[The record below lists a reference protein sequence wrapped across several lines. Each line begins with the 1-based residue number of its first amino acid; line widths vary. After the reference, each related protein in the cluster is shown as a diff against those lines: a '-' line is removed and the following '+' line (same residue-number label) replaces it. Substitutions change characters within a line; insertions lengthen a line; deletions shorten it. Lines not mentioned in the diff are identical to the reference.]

1 MKRASPQIWQAVA
14 RECARREQGWATAL
28 DNATDA
34 ERRWKLVEQ
43 MNADMSRWHQIA
55 IVVAARGDVAPSD
68 LAAIVRTARPSE
80 PTDAEGW
87 LTLVNAARRTL
98 DQGIERKDD
107 DTVRGMAPLWRWLHL
122 LVHIWTLPNFDR
134 AGSQRERT
142 AA

>member
-1 MKRASPQIWQAVA
+1 MKKASTEIWQAVV

-55 IVVAARGDVAPSD
+55 LVVAARGDVSPSD
-68 LAAIVRTARPSE
+68 LATILRTARPSE
-80 PTDAEGW
+80 PTDADGW

-134 AGSQRERT
+134 SAEQRER
-142 AA
+142 AVA

>member
-1 MKRASPQIWQAVA
+1 MKRASIEIWQSIV

-55 IVVAARGDVAPSD
+55 VVVAARGDVSPSD
-68 LAAIVRTARPSE
+68 LAAILRTSRPSE
-80 PTDAEGW
+80 PTDAGGW

-98 DQGIERKDD
+98 DQAIQRKDD
-107 DTVRGMAPLWRWLHL
+107 DTVRGMAPLWRWLYL
-122 LVHIWTLPNFDR
+122 IVHIWTLPNFDR
-134 AGSQRERT
+134 T
-142 AA
+142 AAQMERAVA

>member
-1 MKRASPQIWQAVA
+1 MKRASPEIWQAVA

-55 IVVAARGDVAPSD
+55 VVIAARGDVSPSD
-68 LAAIVRTARPSE
+68 LASILRTARPSE
-80 PTDAEGW
+80 PTDADGW

-98 DQGIERKDD
+98 DQAIERKDD

-134 AGSQRERT
+134 AATHMER
-142 AA
+142 AVA